1 MMSVLQIEERKA
13 PKRFALFD
21 LGFRPFFLLASL
33 YAVVAAGLWLAVYF
47 FSAPLVPPG
56 MPSTYWHAHEMVFG
70 YGFAVVAGFL
80 LTVVHNWTGIQTI
93 QNAKLAALA
102 GLWLAGR
109 LCYLFHA
116 PWWLTASVEILFATG
131 LLIAAAVPLYR
142 ARQWRNISIFPVKVV
157 LMGLANLLF
166 YLGAAGLL
174 AEGMRWGLYTGLY
187 LLVALIFTMARRVVP
202 FFIERGI
209 GYPVQLRNSKLA
221 DLTSLF
227 GLLGLWIAEILAPV
241 SVWTA
246 GFALI
251 TAGAQIVRLSW
262 WYAKGMWSKPLIWVL
277 WGGLAWV
284 TLGLLMKALAEGLGL
299 ISILWSVNGASLHH
313 FSLFSAW
320 HAIAYGGVGMV
331 TIGMMAR
338 ATLGHTGRSVLAPSK
353 ILAPLFLALTV
364 GAAIRSLIPAILPA
378 WHGGAV
384 AVSLFIWIGVFLT
397 FFLYHWPLWVGPSK
411 GR

>member
-109 LCYLFHA
+109 LGFLFHA

-131 LLIAAAVPLYR
+131 LLIAAGEPLYR
-142 ARQWRNISIFPVKVV
+142 ARQWRNFSIFPTKVV
-157 LMGLANLLF
+157 LMALANLLF

-227 GLLGLWIAEILAPV
+227 GLLGLWIAEMLAPV
-241 SVWTA
+241 SAWTA

-299 ISILWSVNGASLHH
+299 IS
-313 FSLFSAW
+313 LFSAW

-353 ILAPLFLALTV
+353 MLGPLFLALAV

-378 WHGGAV
+378 WHGAAV
-384 AVSLFIWIGVFLT
+384 ALSQLVWIGVFSL
-397 FFLYHWPLWVGPSK
+397 FFLHHLPLWIGPSK